1 MNLAFNKRTG
11 TYYLFIFLILCFIII
26 ILQISSVQGN
36 HRDTVLQKLPRETN
50 LINFVRLFVLRLIY
64 GFATMFGFGESIS
77 EVGDGALVP
86 PGVDDDYIDDYRDYS
101 YWPPSL
107 VSVIA
112 AFGNLYTQ
120 IQLQLYQIYQS

>member
-1 MNLAFNKRTG
+1 MTWTQLIQFSAVCLA
-11 TYYLFIFLILCFIII
+11 LA
-26 ILQISSVQGN
+26 ISSVQGN

-101 YWPPSL
+101 Y
-107 VSVIA
+107 
-112 AFGNLYTQ
+112 
-120 IQLQLYQIYQS
+120 